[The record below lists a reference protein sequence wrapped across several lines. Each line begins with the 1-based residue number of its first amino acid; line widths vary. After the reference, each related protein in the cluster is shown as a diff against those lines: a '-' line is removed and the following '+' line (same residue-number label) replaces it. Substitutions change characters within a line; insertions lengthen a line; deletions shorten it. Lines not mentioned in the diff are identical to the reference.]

1 MIKNLPTPPPP
12 PPPSELPRPMF
23 QQGTKTCP
31 ISCLKGY
38 GATQTYKWVILG
50 SASPS
55 PGL

>member
-1 MIKNLPTPPPP
+1 MIKNLPTPQHPH
-12 PPPSELPRPMF
+12 PPSELPRPMF